1 MTSKSFRLDGK
12 VAIVTGASQGIG
24 LAISVALAA
33 AGAAVAVTN
42 LPSKQADI
50 DTLCTQI
57 TSAGGTAKGYAL
69 DITDTPSI
77 KPTFARIAQEMGG
90 FDILVNNAGVRINRP
105 SLEISQEDW
114 DVVLNVNLRGTF
126 FCAQA
131 AARLMLGAG
140 GGRIINVA
148 SQLAVSSSPARAPYI
163 ASKGGIVALTQTLAL
178 EWVNGGITVNA
189 IGPGPTATPLT
200 ADSTPENEATLLAR
214 SPIGRRLE
222 PDEVAGAVVFLA
234 GPSAGAI
241 TGHHLLI
248 DGGWTAGSTREE
260 HA

>member
-1 MTSKSFRLDGK
+1 MADDGFRLDGK
-12 VAIVTGASQGIG
+12 VALVTGGSQGIG
-24 LAISVALAA
+24 KAISLALAR
-33 AGAAVAVTN
+33 AGATVAVTN
-42 LPSKQADI
+42 IAAVQADVQA
-50 DTLCTQI
+50 LCGEI
-57 TSAGGTAKGYAL
+57 ASAGGKASGYEL
-69 DITDTPSI
+69 DVTETRTIGPMFD
-77 KPTFARIAQEMGG
+77 RIASDLGG
-90 FDILVNNAGVRINRP
+90 LDILVNNAGVRVKVA
-105 SLEISQEDW
+105 SLDLTEQDW
-114 DVVLNVNLRGTF
+114 DFVLNVNLKGTF

-131 AARLMLGAG
+131 AARLMLVAG

-178 EWVNGGITVNA
+178 EWVGGGITVNA

-248 DGGWTAGSTREE
+248 DGGWTAG
-260 HA
+260 

>member
-1 MTSKSFRLDGK
+1 MTSTSFRLDGK

-24 LAISVALAA
+24 LAISVALAD

-50 DTLCTQI
+50 DTLCRQI

-69 DITDTPSI
+69 DITDTLSI

-90 FDILVNNAGVRINRP
+90 FDILVNNAGVRVNRP
-105 SLEISQEDW
+105 SLEISEEDW

-131 AARLMLGAG
+131 AAAHMVAQSY
-140 GGRIINVA
+140 GRIINVA
-148 SQLAVSSSPARAPYI
+148 SQLAVSSSPGRAAYV
-163 ASKGGIVALTQTLAL
+163 ASKGGIVSLTQTLAL
-178 EWVNGGITVNA
+178 EWIRDGVTVNA
-189 IGPGPTATPLT
+189 IGPGPTETPLT
-200 ADSTPENEATLLAR
+200 ANSTPANEATLMAR
-214 SPIGRRLE
+214 SPLGRRQTPE
-222 PDEVAGAVVFLA
+222 EIAGSVVFLA
-234 GPSAGAI
+234 SDAANTI

-248 DGGWTAGSTREE
+248 DGGWTAG
-260 HA
+260 